1 MQKFFDENIFPIFM
15 LISTTMI
22 ILFVYAVGISKGVDI
37 TIENII
43 LYIPLSILASFLFF
57 GGFNCIIKNKWLDE
71 SPYDDKVYKSLLNQ
85 AGNKLQYME
94 KHLSLND
101 LYKVAKELELKS
113 NNQNIEYAY
122 VLSAVV
128 YEQEKRV
135 RDKLPKEIKK
145 WIRKHPREMA
155 AISYA

>member
-1 MQKFFDENIFPIFM
+1 MKKFFDENIFPIFM
-15 LISTTMI
+15 LISTTVMV
-22 ILFVYAVGISKGVDI
+22 LFVCVVGISKGGNI
-37 TIENII
+37 TMENIS
-43 LYIPLSILASFLFF
+43 LYIPLSILASLLFF

-71 SPYDDKVYKSLLNQ
+71 SPYDNKVYKSLINQ
-85 AGNKLQYME
+85 AENRLKYME

-101 LYKVAKELELKS
+101 LYKVAKELKS
-113 NNQNIEYAY
+113 NNPKIEYVY
-122 VLSAVV
+122 ILSAVV

-135 RDKLPKEIKK
+135 RNTLPKEIKK

>member
-15 LISTTMI
+15 VISTTLMV
-22 ILFVYAVGISKGVDI
+22 LFVCFVGISKGGNI

-43 LYIPLSILASFLFF
+43 FYIPMAFLFSFPLF
-57 GGFNCIIKNKWLDE
+57 GGFNCIMKNKWLDE
-71 SPYDDKVYKSLLNQ
+71 SPYDSKVYKSLTYQ
-85 AGNKLQYME
+85 AEHHLQYKE
-94 KHLSLND
+94 KHLNLDD
-101 LYKVAKELELKS
+101 LKKVAQEIELK
-113 NNQNIEYAY
+113 NKGIKYTFI
-122 VLSAVV
+122 LSAVV

-135 RDKLPKEIKK
+135 RNTLPKEIKK

>member
-1 MQKFFDENIFPIFM
+1 MKKFFDENIFPIFM
-15 LISTTMI
+15 LISTTVI
-22 ILFVYAVGISKGVDI
+22 VLFVCVVGISKGGNI
-37 TIENII
+37 TMENIS
-43 LYIPLSILASFLFF
+43 LYIPLSILSSFLFF

-71 SPYDDKVYKSLLNQ
+71 SPYDNKVYKSLINQ
-85 AGNKLQYME
+85 AENRLKYME

-101 LYKVAKELELKS
+101 LYKVAKELKS
-113 NNQNIEYAY
+113 NNQKIEYVY
-122 VLSAVV
+122 ILSAVV

-135 RDKLPKEIKK
+135 RNTLPKEIKK

>member
-1 MQKFFDENIFPIFM
+1 MKKFFDENIFPIFM
-15 LISTTMI
+15 LISTTVMV
-22 ILFVYAVGISKGVDI
+22 LFVCVVGISKGGNI
-37 TIENII
+37 TMENIS
-43 LYIPLSILASFLFF
+43 LYIPLSILSSFLFF

-71 SPYDDKVYKSLLNQ
+71 SPYDNKVYKSLINQ
-85 AGNKLQYME
+85 AENRLKYME

-101 LYKVAKELELKS
+101 LYKVAKELKS
-113 NNQNIEYAY
+113 NNQKIEYVY
-122 VLSAVV
+122 ILSAVV

-135 RDKLPKEIKK
+135 RNTLPKEIKK

>member
-1 MQKFFDENIFPIFM
+1 MKKFFDENIFPIFM
-15 LISTTMI
+15 LISTTVI
-22 ILFVYAVGISKGVDI
+22 VLFVCVVGISKGGNI
-37 TIENII
+37 TMENIS
-43 LYIPLSILASFLFF
+43 LYIPLSILASLLFF

-71 SPYDDKVYKSLLNQ
+71 SPYDNKVYKSLINQ
-85 AGNKLQYME
+85 AENRLKYME

-101 LYKVAKELELKS
+101 LYKVAKELKS
-113 NNQNIEYAY
+113 NNQKIEYVY
-122 VLSAVV
+122 ILSAVV

-135 RDKLPKEIKK
+135 RNTLPKEIKK

>member
-1 MQKFFDENIFPIFM
+1 M
-15 LISTTMI
+15 LISTTVMV
-22 ILFVYAVGISKGVDI
+22 LFVCVVGISKGGNI
-37 TIENII
+37 TMENIS
-43 LYIPLSILASFLFF
+43 LYIPLSILASLLFF

-71 SPYDDKVYKSLLNQ
+71 SPYDNKVYKSLINQ
-85 AGNKLQYME
+85 AENRLKYME

-101 LYKVAKELELKS
+101 LYKVAKELKS
-113 NNQNIEYAY
+113 NNQKIEYVY
-122 VLSAVV
+122 ILSAVV

-135 RDKLPKEIKK
+135 RNTLPKEIKK

>member
-1 MQKFFDENIFPIFM
+1 MKKFFDENIFPIFM
-15 LISTTMI
+15 LISTTVMV
-22 ILFVYAVGISKGVDI
+22 LFVCVVGISKGGNI
-37 TIENII
+37 TMENIS
-43 LYIPLSILASFLFF
+43 LYIPLSILSSLLFF

-71 SPYDDKVYKSLLNQ
+71 SPYDNKVYKSLINQ
-85 AGNKLQYME
+85 AENRLKYME

-101 LYKVAKELELKS
+101 LYKVAKELKS
-113 NNQNIEYAY
+113 NNQKIEYVY
-122 VLSAVV
+122 ILSAVV

-135 RDKLPKEIKK
+135 RNTLPKEIKK

>member
-1 MQKFFDENIFPIFM
+1 MKKFFDENIFPIFM
-15 LISTTMI
+15 LISTTVMV
-22 ILFVYAVGISKGVDI
+22 LFVCIVGISKGGNI
-37 TIENII
+37 TMENIS
-43 LYIPLSILASFLFF
+43 LYIPLSILASLLFF

-71 SPYDDKVYKSLLNQ
+71 SPYDNKVYKSLINQ
-85 AGNKLQYME
+85 AENRLKYME

-101 LYKVAKELELKS
+101 LYKVAKELKS
-113 NNQNIEYAY
+113 NNQKIEYVY
-122 VLSAVV
+122 ILSAVV

-135 RDKLPKEIKK
+135 RNTLPKEIKK

>member
-22 ILFVYAVGISKGVDI
+22 ILFVCAVGISKGVDI

-57 GGFNCIIKNKWLDE
+57 WGFNCFIKNKWLDE
-71 SPYDDKVYKSLLNQ
+71 SPYDNKVYKSLINQ
-85 AGNKLQYME
+85 AENRLKYME

-113 NNQNIEYAY
+113 NNQNIEYTY

-145 WIRKHPREMA
+145 WMREHPREIA

>member
-1 MQKFFDENIFPIFM
+1 MKKFFDENIFPIFM
-15 LISTTMI
+15 LISTTVMV
-22 ILFVYAVGISKGVDI
+22 LFVCVVGISKGGNI
-37 TIENII
+37 TMENIS
-43 LYIPLSILASFLFF
+43 LYIPLSILASLLFF

-71 SPYDDKVYKSLLNQ
+71 SPYDNKVYKSLINQ
-85 AGNKLQYME
+85 AENRLKYME

-101 LYKVAKELELKS
+101 LYKVAKELKS
-113 NNQNIEYAY
+113 NNQKIEYVY
-122 VLSAVV
+122 ILSAVV

-135 RDKLPKEIKK
+135 RNTLPKEIKK

>member
-1 MQKFFDENIFPIFM
+1 MKKFFDENIFPIFM
-15 LISTTMI
+15 LISTTVMV
-22 ILFVYAVGISKGVDI
+22 LFVCVVGISKGGNI
-37 TIENII
+37 TMENIS
-43 LYIPLSILASFLFF
+43 LYIPLSILASLLFF

-71 SPYDDKVYKSLLNQ
+71 SSYDNKVYKSLINQ
-85 AGNKLQYME
+85 AENRLKYME

-101 LYKVAKELELKS
+101 LYKVAKELKS
-113 NNQNIEYAY
+113 NNQKIEYVY
-122 VLSAVV
+122 ILSAVV

-135 RDKLPKEIKK
+135 RNTLPKEIKK

>member
-1 MQKFFDENIFPIFM
+1 MKKFFDENIFPIFM
-15 LISTTMI
+15 LISTTVMV
-22 ILFVYAVGISKGVDI
+22 LFVCVVGISKGGNI
-37 TIENII
+37 TMENIS
-43 LYIPLSILASFLFF
+43 LYIPLSILSSLLFF

-71 SPYDDKVYKSLLNQ
+71 SPYDNKVYKSLINQ
-85 AGNKLQYME
+85 AENRLKYME

-101 LYKVAKELELKS
+101 LYKVAKELKS
-113 NNQNIEYAY
+113 NNQKIEYVY
-122 VLSAVV
+122 ILSAVV